1 MHSLRFHFVAVGSVT
16 TWTVLENAISKVRQR
31 RYRRFGKIQRLGSAE
46 KLAGRRSKCFE
57 STAGRLHSLNMPT
70 SDEASAPVISYRQK
84 YRNLKRKLKFLLY
97 ENECF
102 QEELRKAQ
110 RKLLKVTRDKSFLLD
125 QILQYESIDSSSSDS
140 DATVSSDSDSEL
152 RVEPPPPP
160 PAVKKKKPSSV
171 TPGEGGNVHHIP
183 VASVSATA
191 VPSATP
197 SCSIPIKTE
206 IITPGPLPVATT
218 SAALGVLPTLAAKS
232 AVLLPPG
239 ASLNLTADKKKK
251 VARASKPPTMTA
263 LPHPNSKPI
272 LVSGV
277 PKRVVEA
284 VDALS
289 VSRLDGHMTSE
300 EVERH
305 LEARQALRDLLP
317 EKAPLTVP
325 AELFSNEPPADLL
338 DGGPPLLAPGACV
351 MTSTDAEG
359 DDDELI
365 TGIA

>member
-1 MHSLRFHFVAVGSVT
+1 
-16 TWTVLENAISKVRQR
+16 
-31 RYRRFGKIQRLGSAE
+31 
-46 KLAGRRSKCFE
+46 
-57 STAGRLHSLNMPT
+57 MPI
-70 SDEASAPVISYRQK
+70 SDEASVPVVSYRQK

-160 PAVKKKKPSSV
+160 FPAVKKKKPTV
-171 TPGEGGNVHHIP
+171 TPVESANVHHLP
-183 VASVSATA
+183 VASISIAA
-191 VPSATP
+191 VPSAAP

-206 IITPGPLPVATT
+206 IAPLPGSTVST
-218 SAALGVLPTLAAKS
+218 ALGVLPTLAAKS
-232 AVLLPPG
+232 TVLMPSS
-239 ASLNLTADKKKK
+239 ASLNPTVEKKKK
-251 VARASKPPTMTA
+251 VARTSKPPPATVSA
-263 LPHPNSKPI
+263 PPHPVSKPL
-272 LVSGV
+272 LVTGV
-277 PKRVVEA
+277 NKRMVEV

-338 DGGPPLLAPGACV
+338 DSGPPLLVVAPSA
-351 MTSTDAEG
+351 MASADAEG
-359 DDDELI
+359 EEDELI
-365 TGIA
+365 TGMPD

>member
-1 MHSLRFHFVAVGSVT
+1 ML
-16 TWTVLENAISKVRQR
+16 
-31 RYRRFGKIQRLGSAE
+31 RRFSAAKESERHICTVVYWRCHKTRPLGGAE
-46 KLAGRRSKCFE
+46 DLELAGHRSKCFE
-57 STAGRLHSLNMPT
+57 TIAGKLQSLKMPI
-70 SDEASAPVISYRQK
+70 SDEASVPVVSYRQK

-171 TPGEGGNVHHIP
+171 PPVESSNVHHIP
-183 VASVSATA
+183 VASVSAAA
-191 VPSATP
+191 VPSASP
-197 SCSIPIKTE
+197 SCSIQIKTE
-206 IITPGPLPVATT
+206 ITPGPLPVTNATA
-218 SAALGVLPTLAAKS
+218 SLGVLPTLTAKS

-239 ASLNLTADKKKK
+239 ASLNPAAEKKKK
-251 VARASKPPTMTA
+251 VARASKPPPATMTA
-263 LPHPNSKPI
+263 PQPTSKQL

-277 PKRVVEA
+277 PKRIVEA
-284 VDALS
+284 ADALS

-338 DGGPPLLAPGACV
+338 DGGPPLLATGTSV
-351 MTSTDAEG
+351 MASTDAEG
-359 DDDELI
+359 DEDELI

>member
-1 MHSLRFHFVAVGSVT
+1 
-16 TWTVLENAISKVRQR
+16 
-31 RYRRFGKIQRLGSAE
+31 
-46 KLAGRRSKCFE
+46 
-57 STAGRLHSLNMPT
+57 MPI
-70 SDEASAPVISYRQK
+70 SDEASVPVISYRQK

-171 TPGEGGNVHHIP
+171 APVESGNVHHIP

-206 IITPGPLPVATT
+206 ITPGPLPVTNT

-239 ASLNLTADKKKK
+239 ASLNPTAEKKKK
-251 VARASKPPTMTA
+251 VARVSKPPPATVTA
-263 LPHPNSKPI
+263 PPHPTSKPI
-272 LVSGV
+272 LVPGV
-277 PKRVVEA
+277 PKRLVEA
-284 VDALS
+284 ADALS

-338 DGGPPLLAPGACV
+338 DGGPPLLAPGTSV
-351 MTSTDAEG
+351 MASTDAEG
-359 DDDELI
+359 DEDELI

>member
-1 MHSLRFHFVAVGSVT
+1 
-16 TWTVLENAISKVRQR
+16 
-31 RYRRFGKIQRLGSAE
+31 
-46 KLAGRRSKCFE
+46 
-57 STAGRLHSLNMPT
+57 MPI
-70 SDEASAPVISYRQK
+70 SDEASVPVVSYRQK

-152 RVEPPPPP
+152 RVEPPPLSTM
-160 PAVKKKKPSSV
+160 KKKKTTG
-171 TPGEGGNVHHIP
+171 TPVESANVHLVS
-183 VASVSATA
+183 VASVSAAA
-191 VPSATP
+191 VPSAAP

-206 IITPGPLPVATT
+206 IAPLPGSSV
-218 SAALGVLPTLAAKS
+218 SAALSVLPTLAAKS
-232 AVLLPPG
+232 TVLMPSS
-239 ASLNLTADKKKK
+239 ASLNPAVEKKKK
-251 VARASKPPTMTA
+251 VARTSKPPPATVST
-263 LPHPNSKPI
+263 PPQPTSKP
-272 LVSGV
+272 LLATSVT
-277 PKRVVEA
+277 KRVVEV

-338 DGGPPLLAPGACV
+338 DGGPPLLGVASV
-351 MTSTDAEG
+351 MASTDAEG
-359 DDDELI
+359 DEDELI
-365 TGIA
+365 TGLPV

>member
-1 MHSLRFHFVAVGSVT
+1 
-16 TWTVLENAISKVRQR
+16 
-31 RYRRFGKIQRLGSAE
+31 
-46 KLAGRRSKCFE
+46 
-57 STAGRLHSLNMPT
+57 MPI
-70 SDEASAPVISYRQK
+70 SDEASMPVVSYRQK

-160 PAVKKKKPSSV
+160 PAIKKKKPSV
-171 TPGEGGNVHHIP
+171 TPVESSNVHHIP
-183 VASVSATA
+183 VASVSAVT

-206 IITPGPLPVATT
+206 ITPGPLPATNT
-218 SAALGVLPTLAAKS
+218 SAALGVLPTLAVKS
-232 AVLLPPG
+232 AVLMPPG
-239 ASLNLTADKKKK
+239 ASLNPTADKKKK
-251 VARASKPPTMTA
+251 VARASKPPPATVPT
-263 LPHPNSKPI
+263 PPQPTSKPI

-277 PKRVVEA
+277 PKRILEA
-284 VDALS
+284 ADALC

-338 DGGPPLLAPGACV
+338 DGGPPLLAPGTSV
-351 MTSTDAEG
+351 MASTDAEG
-359 DDDELI
+359 DEDELI

>member
-1 MHSLRFHFVAVGSVT
+1 
-16 TWTVLENAISKVRQR
+16 
-31 RYRRFGKIQRLGSAE
+31 
-46 KLAGRRSKCFE
+46 
-57 STAGRLHSLNMPT
+57 MPI
-70 SDEASAPVISYRQK
+70 SDEASAPVVSYRQK

-152 RVEPPPPP
+152 RVEPPPPS
-160 PAVKKKKPSSV
+160 VSSLKKKKPTV
-171 TPGEGGNVHHIP
+171 PPGESANVHHLP
-183 VASVSATA
+183 VTSVSAAA
-191 VPSATP
+191 VPSAAP
-197 SCSIPIKTE
+197 SCSITIKTE
-206 IITPGPLPVATT
+206 IAPMPASSVST
-218 SAALGVLPTLAAKS
+218 ALSVLPTLAAKS
-232 AVLLPPG
+232 TVLMPSS
-239 ASLNLTADKKKK
+239 ASLNPAVEKKKK
-251 VARASKPPTMTA
+251 LARTSKPATATVSVPPQPASKPLLAASVT
-263 LPHPNSKPI
+263 
-272 LVSGV
+272 
-277 PKRVVEA
+277 KRVVEV

-289 VSRLDGHMTSE
+289 VGRLDGHMTSE

-338 DGGPPLLAPGACV
+338 DGGPPLLVAASV
-351 MTSTDAEG
+351 MVSADAEG
-359 DDDELI
+359 EEELI
-365 TGIA
+365 TGLPD